1 MITVRKKY
9 LKTIVV
15 TKPLLSVVSAVT
27 LRRGS
32 AHNDTCTV
40 HQIKKKKKNQHCE
53 GGGECKQIQTN
64 LKGGNQ

>member
-40 HQIKKKKKNQHCE
+40 HQIKKKKRISIVRGAVSVNRS
-53 GGGECKQIQTN
+53 KQI
-64 LKGGNQ
+64 